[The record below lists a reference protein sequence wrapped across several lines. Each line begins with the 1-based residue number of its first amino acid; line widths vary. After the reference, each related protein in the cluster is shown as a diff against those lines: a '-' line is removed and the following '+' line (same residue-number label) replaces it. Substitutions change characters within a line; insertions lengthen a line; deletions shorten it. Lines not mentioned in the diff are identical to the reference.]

1 MWQSWVDHMHC
12 LDRCTNTWHIYAV
25 FTAQSIV
32 AGSSVLQHFERSN
45 TFIVDTVE
53 ICNGIMFNITWDC
66 NICMVPLCFL
76 FSSTI

>member
-1 MWQSWVDHMHC
+1 MHKY
-12 LDRCTNTWHIYAV
+12 LAHLLSV
-25 FTAQSIV
+25 TAQSIV

-53 ICNGIMFNITWDC
+53 MRNGIMFNITRDC
-66 NICMVPLCFL
+66 NIQVCTCMVPLCFL